1 MMGQTLYLVIL
12 AVKPELGNTIFSPQ
26 WSGNLNAEWIL
37 SLGDNLEQRTNLDIN
52 ISHSEVSYQ

>member
-26 WSGNLNAEWIL
+26 WSGTSMPN
-37 SLGDNLEQRTNLDIN
+37 G
-52 ISHSEVSYQ
+52 Y